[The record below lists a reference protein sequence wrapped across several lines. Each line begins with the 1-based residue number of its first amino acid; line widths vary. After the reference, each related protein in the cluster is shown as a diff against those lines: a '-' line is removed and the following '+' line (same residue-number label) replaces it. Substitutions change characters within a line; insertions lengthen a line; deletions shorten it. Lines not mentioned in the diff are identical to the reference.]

1 MSTFYED
8 REEKYFIGEM
18 THFPFSTHVHE
29 LVEVLSLTSGGAE
42 MQIGDGRY
50 SLEPGDLALIF
61 PLVPHSYEILS
72 PNVGGLVAIFPPG
85 LVPEYA
91 GAFQTMLPEK
101 MVFRAEELDEEV
113 REAVRRLRDLSV
125 ENDLPRCAAWL
136 HVLLAGVMH
145 QTGYRSVHDYNTRS
159 LGYRIMQYVSDHC
172 CEEITLQ
179 STARAMGISSS
190 HLSHFFSQKLHISFR
205 RFVNAQRIGKARA
218 MMRNPALTLTM
229 ISGACGYA
237 NMRTFRRA
245 FLQETGM
252 LPSEHMQTLKNR
264 VMQEAE

>member
-1 MSTFYED
+1 MSTFYEN

-18 THFPFSTHVHE
+18 THFPFSLHVHE
-29 LVEVLSLTSGGAE
+29 LVEVLVLRSGCAD
-42 MQIGDGRY
+42 MQIGEERCR
-50 SLEPGDLALIF
+50 LEAGDLALIF
-61 PLVPHSYEILS
+61 PLVPHSYDVLS
-72 PNVGGLVAIFPPG
+72 PDIGGLVAIFPPG

-91 GAFQTMLPEK
+91 GVFQTMLPEK

-113 REAVRRLRDLSV
+113 REAIGRLRGLSV
-125 ENDLPRCAAWL
+125 EHELPRCAAWL
-136 HVLLAGVMH
+136 HVLLAGVIH
-145 QTGYRSVHDYNTRS
+145 RIRYRSGLDYTARS

-179 STARAMGISSS
+179 STALAVGISSS
-190 HLSHFFSQKLHISFR
+190 HLSHFFSQKLHVNFR

-218 MMRNPALTLTM
+218 MMRNPELTLTA

-245 FLQETGM
+245 FLLETGM

-264 VMQEAE
+264 VMLESR